1 MRSIKLTFSDE
12 KCIDGLINDKM
23 FMADI
28 TYLQPNRLDRLN
40 LALYD
45 PVAGHHQL
53 DTEIVVLNKFA
64 RAIKRHFFANTAH
77 DAVFLSNNSQSLKG
91 GLRHDQERKISSTD
105 VQVDFTI
112 QVKQV

>member
-12 KCIDGLINDKM
+12 KYIDGLINDKM

-53 DTEIVVLNKFA
+53 DTEIVVLNKFVSWFYNSSETGIKVEFTCNQICA
-64 RAIKRHFFANTAH
+64 RRVRWNETKW
-77 DAVFLSNNSQSLKG
+77 NS
-91 GLRHDQERKISSTD
+91 
-105 VQVDFTI
+105 
-112 QVKQV
+112 

>member
-12 KCIDGLINDKM
+12 KYIDGLINDKM

-53 DTEIVVLNKFA
+53 D
-64 RAIKRHFFANTAH
+64 
-77 DAVFLSNNSQSLKG
+77 AV
-91 GLRHDQERKISSTD
+91 T
-105 VQVDFTI
+105 
-112 QVKQV
+112 